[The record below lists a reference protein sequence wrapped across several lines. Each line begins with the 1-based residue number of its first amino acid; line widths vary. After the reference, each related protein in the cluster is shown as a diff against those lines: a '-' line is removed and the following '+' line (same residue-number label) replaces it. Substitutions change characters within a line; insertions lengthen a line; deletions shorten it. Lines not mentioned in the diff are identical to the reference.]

1 MTAVVING
9 ATPFGGMSNQMI
21 ENIWAVDESMTRLA
35 AAVAVAASGYGGTAG
50 TEYETGTNFGVVPN
64 ATPGSKGSD
73 FAFAMNTLA
82 GQWTT
87 FKAAALSA
95 IEQLDNG

>member
-1 MTAVVING
+1 MTSVVVNG
-9 ATPFGGMSNQMI
+9 ATPFGGMSNQMV
-21 ENIWAVDESMTRLA
+21 ENIWAVDEAITRLS
-35 AAVAVAASGYGGTAG
+35 AAVSVAASGYGGTAG

-73 FAFAMNTLA
+73 FAFAIATLA
-82 GQWTT
+82 NDWAT
-87 FKAAALSA
+87 FRTAALGA